1 MEYPIDHMFRIE
13 VTGGDNAYADTPE
26 QAYAAY
32 WQLQRDR
39 GTQGTGARIVNLQTE
54 RVVVDSGY

>member
-1 MEYPIDHMFRIE
+1 MEYPIDHMFIIE

-39 GTQGTGARIVNLQTE
+39 GTQGTTARITNLHTDK
-54 RVVVDSGY
+54 VVLFGY

>member
-1 MEYPIDHMFRIE
+1 MVIELDHMFRIE

-26 QAYAAY
+26 QALKAY

-39 GTQGTGARIVNLQTE
+39 GTQGTTAKIINIQTGK
-54 RVVVDSGY
+54 VVISD